1 MRAKRAKLLRVPLF
15 APLTL
20 AQQAVVAGLARG
32 ASYED
37 LAHWLGVKKRTIRF
51 HAEEA
56 ATKIPGN
63 LPPQFRCMMWARG
76 ATIDML
82 EGRAYGSPEQLL
94 ADMKKTAP

>member
-1 MRAKRAKLLRVPLF
+1 MRAGRKKIEWVPLF
-15 APLTL
+15 KPLTR

-37 LAHWLGVKKRTIRF
+37 LAHWLGVKPRTIRF

-63 LPPQFRCMMWARG
+63 LPPQIRCMMWARG
-76 ATIDML
+76 ATVDML
-82 EGRAYGSPEQLL
+82 EGRAYGSPEELL
-94 ADMKKTAP
+94 AAMKRRHT